1 MISSSVFEDSI
12 VSMAAAERADLVEAL
27 LRGEL
32 SREDYETMLLTNRNQ
47 ENNGKRNENPPADGR
62 RCC

>member
-12 VSMAAAERADLVEAL
+12 VSMAAAERADMTEAL

-32 SREDYETMLLTNRNQ
+32 SREDYETYLSQLKT
-47 ENNGKRNENPPADGR
+47 EKR
-62 RCC
+62 